1 MFHSIAKYIFIF
13 FYPFFYLFCFPF
25 LVFLF
30 DSLSFRV
37 ISTYLLLF
45 LFCLLCLAVEFLS
58 FLPSYFPLPF
68 KQFFFKYFFSLI
80 FYLFPFRYFLFNLP
94 LLSFP
99 SFSFHRAP
107 PINPSSLSLFFP
119 SLPPL
124 LSPLPFLFSPFLSTP
139 FLLFALTTI
148 IYFLLL
154 SNEVFIK
161 C

>member
-45 LFCLLCLAVEFLS
+45 LFCLLCFAVEFLS

-68 KQFFFKYFFSLI
+68 KQFFLNI
-80 FYLFPFRYFLFNLP
+80 
-94 LLSFP
+94 SFP
-99 SFSFHRAP
+99 SFFISFPFVISSSTCLSYHFLLFPSIAP
-107 PINPSSLSLFFP
+107 LPLTLPPFPFFFLLFPLSFPLSLSSSLP
-119 SLPPL
+119 S
-124 LSPLPFLFSPFLSTP
+124 SPLPSFYSL
-139 FLLFALTTI
+139 
-148 IYFLLL
+148 
-154 SNEVFIK
+154 
-161 C
+161 